1 MDPCGFIGLYFI
13 HFKDYMIW
21 HCKSKLQFI
30 YPFPID
36 GHLAFFLVFSY
47 CKHCC
52 NKQLCLSFLRVMCG
66 IFLGWTPKPIIVWLF
81 PVLLDA
87 AWLLSKMTVPIST
100 SSTGRISFLPAIS
113 NTQYC
118 QTCIILLV
126 QWECCFSLHLHG
138 CLICI
143 CLFISEVE
151 HLSICLLAFIFKLR
165 LLRDHT
171 VSSRTGT
178 LSHTS
183 WKIPFKLNAFKTEF
197 ILFLPKPAFPILLF
211 VSVNPLGSSL
221 SLQAH

>member
-81 PVLLDA
+81 PILLDV

-138 CLICI
+138 YLICI

-151 HLSICLLAFIFKLR
+151 HLSICLLAFQVAFSLTIIFIAI
-165 LLRDHT
+165 
-171 VSSRTGT
+171 VYPYGM
-178 LSHTS
+178 S
-183 WKIPFKLNAFKTEF
+183 WFVF
-197 ILFLPKPAFPILLF
+197 LLF
-211 VSVNPLGSSL
+211 ICSFFSIVIYVAGSGLGCGRWV
-221 SLQAH
+221 